1 MKILLPVDGTAL
13 SMHEVRFALRLVED
27 GLRAEFVLA
36 NVQEPATFY
45 EVVTAK
51 SPELIEAAALD
62 VGQDMLDEA
71 SVLLNMADVPFVCE
85 VVAGDPAQA
94 MLDLIEEHEVE
105 LVVMGTRAL
114 GWIREALEG
123 STSRRLLQY
132 SPVPVLLV
140 KPPVDDSEP

>member
-13 SMHEVRFALRLVED
+13 SVHEVRFALRLVEE

-36 NVQEPATFY
+36 NVQEPATFF

-51 SPELIEAAALD
+51 QPELIERAAIEA
-62 VGQDMLDEA
+62 GQDMLDA
-71 SVLLNMADVPFVCE
+71 PAQLLRQADLSFE
-85 VVAGDPAQA
+85 TEIVAGDPAQA
-94 MLDLIEEHEVE
+94 MLDLIDTHDIE

-140 KPPVDDSEP
+140 KPPAEPTEP

>member
-36 NVQEPATFY
+36 NVQAPATFY

-62 VGQDMLDEA
+62 AGQDMLDA
-71 SVLLNMADVPFVCE
+71 ADVPFTCE

-94 MLDLIEEHEVE
+94 MLDLIGTHEVDM
-105 LVVMGTRAL
+105 VVMGTRAL
-114 GWIREALEG
+114 GWIREAIEG

-132 SPVPVLLV
+132 TPVPVLLV
-140 KPPVDDSEP
+140 KPPEPVDEGP

>member
-1 MKILLPVDGTAL
+1 
-13 SMHEVRFALRLVED
+13 
-27 GLRAEFVLA
+27 
-36 NVQEPATFY
+36 
-45 EVVTAK
+45 
-51 SPELIEAAALD
+51 
-62 VGQDMLDEA
+62 MLDEA

-140 KPPVDDSEP
+140 KPPVEDSEP